1 MPKFVYVDDI
11 DPMDDL
17 LPTAETIHRFGIES
31 GLNPKHNIR
40 QAVNYATSLNEDGM
54 AFHFLMSQ
62 DPWDD
67 DWGN

>member
-1 MPKFVYVDDI
+1 MGKLVYIEDNDEI
-11 DPMDDL
+11 DDL
-17 LPTAETIHRFGIES
+17 LPDNEVMDYRRRSA
-31 GLNPKHNIR
+31 GLDPIHNIR
-40 QAVNYATSLNEDGM
+40 QAVNYATMLDEDSM